1 MDPSTHAPTTRRGRA
16 RVLALTA
23 AALTAVA
30 TAGAPSASA
39 AAPDT
44 LARHGT
50 SDPTLGANVLVFDPS
65 MPVADIQARVD
76 QIHAQQVD
84 AEMSTDRYAL
94 LFLPGEY
101 GTPEQPLQ
109 MKVGYYTEVAG
120 LGGSPS
126 DVVVHGKIETYN
138 RCLNPDPANPN
149 CIALVNFWRTLSNLT
164 LDIDGTGQDD
174 CRRTANFWAVSQA
187 VSVRRV
193 DVRADEGDP
202 GFSLMD
208 YCTAGPQYASGGFIA
223 DSRFGDVTNGSQQQW
238 LTRNSVVRSW
248 SNGVWNQV
256 FSGVEGAPDDSEFP
270 NPPYTTLDETPLS
283 REKPYLYVDQR
294 GRWHVRVPQARE
306 GTRGISWAD
315 GMTPGRSVPLRDFH
329 VAKPGDRI
337 QTINAQLARGKH
349 LLLTPGVYDVARSI
363 EVKRPGTVV
372 LGLGHA
378 TLTSAGGAVPLRVAD
393 VPGAIVAG
401 VTIDAGP
408 QESPVLL
415 QVGSAPRGNGHGNG
429 HGHGRDGQDLDRGR
443 PGHDKGRRLDPITLS
458 DVYFRVGGPH
468 LGSTDVALRVD
479 ADDVLVDHTWVWRA
493 DHGVEGFTEGVN
505 GDTERW
511 RTNVGRTGVVVTGD
525 DVTATGLFVEHFQ
538 QHNTV
543 WEGERG
549 RVVLYQNELP
559 YDPPTQADWTEP
571 DGTLGWAGYKVGER
585 VREHQLWGGGVYVFN
600 QNNPSI
606 VTENGFE
613 VPQRPGVRLTHVM
626 TVNLSAGT
634 IRHVVNGVG
643 GQVDNSN
650 TGTPAY
656 VVEYP
661 PRS

>member
-1 MDPSTHAPTTRRGRA
+1 MDHPRTPATRSRRRRRA
-16 RVLALTA
+16 TLLAVAALTA
-23 AALTAVA
+23 AATTLAPAA
-30 TAGAPSASA
+30 TAGPPRGP
-39 AAPDT
+39 AAPTAPD
-44 LARHGT
+44 
-50 SDPTLGANVLVFDPS
+50 LGPNVVVFDPS

-84 AEMSTDRYAL
+84 AEMGTARYSL

-101 GTPEQPLQ
+101 GTTEQPLQ

-120 LGGSPS
+120 LGASPT
-126 DVVVHGKIETYN
+126 DVTVHGKIETYN
-138 RCLNPDPANPN
+138 RCLSPDPENPN

-164 LDIDGTGQDD
+164 IDINGTGQDD

-187 VSVRRV
+187 VSLRRV
-193 DVRADEGDP
+193 NVLADEGDP

-208 YCTAGPQYASGGFIA
+208 YCTAGPQFASGGFIA

-238 LTRNSVVRSW
+238 LTRNSEVRSW
-248 SNGVWNQV
+248 SNAVWNQV
-256 FSGVEGAPDDSEFP
+256 FAGVEGAPDDATFP
-270 NPPYTTLDETPLS
+270 DPPYTTLDQNPLS
-283 REKPYLYVDQR
+283 REKPYLYVDER
-294 GRWHVRVPQARE
+294 GRWHVRVPEARE
-306 GTRGISWAD
+306 GTRGITWAD

-329 VAKPGDRI
+329 VAKPGDKV
-337 QTINAQLARGKH
+337 QTINSQLARGKH

-363 EVKRPGTVV
+363 EVKRAGTVV
-372 LGLGHA
+372 LGMGHA
-378 TLTSAGGAVPLRVAD
+378 TLTSVDGAVPLRVAD
-393 VPGAIVAG
+393 VRGAIIAG

-415 QVGSAPRGNGHGNG
+415 QVGKAPRGGGHGPS
-429 HGHGRDGQDLDRGR
+429 GQEADHRGR
-443 PGHDKGRRLDPITLS
+443 GHDKGRGLDPITLS

-468 LGSTDVALRVD
+468 RGSTDVALRID

-511 RTNVGRTGVVVTGD
+511 RTNIGRTGVVVTGD

-538 QHNTV
+538 RHNTV

-571 DGTLGWAGYKVGER
+571 DGTLGWAGYKVGDK

-606 VTENGFE
+606 ITENGFE

-650 TGTPAY
+650 TGTPSFITQ
-656 VVEYP
+656 YP
-661 PRS
+661 